1 MENAVEALKF
11 AGAVMAFTFAL
22 TISISSFST
31 AREAV
36 TSIIN
41 MRDRETEYTY
51 VEPTEDLTR
60 TVGVETVVPSLYRAY
75 RENIEIYF
83 FDSNGNPVTLYYK
96 TDNNCKLVLENGDNV
111 GINYVNLELENF
123 SSIEEA
129 SNHLDILLRKN
140 PITYNG
146 KYKNQICHDEGL
158 YAFLS
163 KYTFKE
169 SFGEYYQGTGT
180 TKTKKRVITY
190 TVQE

>member
-22 TISISSFST
+22 TISISSFSS

-51 VEPTEDLTR
+51 VQPTEDLTR

-83 FDSNGNPVTLYYK
+83 FDSNGNPLTLYYK
-96 TDNNCKLVLENGDNV
+96 TDSNGKLVLENGDKV
-111 GINYVNLELENF
+111 GINYVNLELESF
-123 SSIEEA
+123 SSIEDA
-129 SNHLDILLRKN
+129 SDHLDILLRKN
-140 PITYNG
+140 TITYNG

-158 YAFLS
+158 YDFLS

-169 SFGEYYQGTGT
+169 SFGEYYQGTG
-180 TKTKKRVITY
+180 KKKNKKRVITY
-190 TVQE
+190 TIQ

>member
-22 TISISSFST
+22 TISISSFSS

-51 VEPTEDLTR
+51 VQPTEDLTR

-83 FDSNGNPVTLYYK
+83 FDSNGNPLTLYYK
-96 TDNNCKLVLENGDNV
+96 TDSNGKLVLENGDKV
-111 GINYVNLELENF
+111 GINYVNLELESF
-123 SSIEEA
+123 SSIEDA
-129 SNHLDILLRKN
+129 SDHLDILLRKN
-140 PITYNG
+140 TITYNG

-158 YAFLS
+158 YDFLS

-190 TVQE
+190 TIQ